1 MATARRSRILSE
13 VHETAK
19 GLRDAGLITKR
30 RMAEYDALCL
40 EPVPDYSGEKIHA
53 LRKCYSLSQSVLA
66 AILNVTASTVQ
77 KWERGIK
84 RPSGPSLKLL
94 NLLDRK
100 GSEGLV

>member
-1 MATARRSRILSE
+1 MTTAKHSRILSE

-40 EPVPDYSGEKIHA
+40 GAVPEYSAEKIRV
-53 LRKCYSLSQSVLA
+53 LRRRYSLSQSVLA
-66 AILNVTASTVQ
+66 AILNVSVSTVQ
-77 KWERGIK
+77 KWEHGVK

-100 GSEGLV
+100 GPEGLI